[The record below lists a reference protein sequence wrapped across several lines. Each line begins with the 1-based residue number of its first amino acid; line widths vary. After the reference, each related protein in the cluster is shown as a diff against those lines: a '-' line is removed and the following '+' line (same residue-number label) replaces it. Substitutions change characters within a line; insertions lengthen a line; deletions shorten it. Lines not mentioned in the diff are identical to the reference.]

1 MAGELTQSQE
11 VHTTYDFTTKL
22 HKLRDGKLM
31 IIFSPSISSA
41 LWRWPTIASACS
53 LRCLVAWV
61 EFGEIQQAFSRGIL
75 EQSSKQSKKF
85 KARPRRGRRGQKNC
99 GRLRS
104 PLPKPSCRGPVVLV
118 SANGPGSDILSRSSE
133 MLRHQMDGP
142 MPSALAI
149 GLGLRHTGVAR
160 LRPRHGRHLLR

>member
-85 KARPRRGRRGQKNC
+85 KARPLGEGDEARRTAVDYGAHCRSRRAAG
-99 GRLRS
+99 
-104 PLPKPSCRGPVVLV
+104 PSC
-118 SANGPGSDILSRSSE
+118 
-133 MLRHQMDGP
+133 
-142 MPSALAI
+142 
-149 GLGLRHTGVAR
+149 
-160 LRPRHGRHLLR
+160 